1 MCGIVGILQLDGA
14 PVDLRLLRHM
24 ADALNHRGPD
34 DEGAFLDGALG
45 LYHKRLS
52 IIDLTNGHQPM
63 EADGF
68 TIVFNGEI
76 YNYVE
81 LRDEL
86 RAKGHTFRTT
96 SDTEVILRLYAE
108 YGAEC
113 VRRLNGMFAFLLYD
127 RRRGHLLA
135 ARDHLGVKPLYFH
148 TRHNCLLF
156 SSEIKALLRHPEVQA
171 EPDLESINDYLTFQY
186 VLGERTLF
194 RGIGKLLPGHY
205 QVIDCSTGQ
214 RRTTRYWE
222 PAFEIDRHHTEDYFV
237 EEVTRLVGD
246 AVRLQMRSDVPVGAY
261 LSGGLD
267 SSVVTLLAAKLSGS
281 PLKTFNGAFRDGPEF
296 DESPFARE
304 VAGQCGAELL
314 EVVPTEDEF
323 VDLMPTILYH
333 MDEPVA
339 GPGLF
344 PQFIVSRL
352 AARHV
357 KVCLGG
363 QGGDEIFGGYVRYL
377 VAYFEQA
384 IKVAI
389 YETNEEAEHGVTFA
403 SIVPNLHFLRQY
415 VPMLQQFWRSGM
427 FEDMDRR
434 YFRLIDRSGG
444 AISLLT
450 PEFRAH
456 YDGAALFSRFQ
467 DVFNHPKTLSYYN
480 KMTHYDLVTGLP
492 ALLQVEDRVSM
503 ASSLESRVPLLDH
516 RLVDLVT
523 SMPPRLK
530 FKGGELKFI
539 LKRAVK
545 DLVPKSIF
553 QRKDKM
559 GFPVPMHLWA
569 RGRSRQFFSDI
580 LLSRSCRE
588 RGIFDAEEVR
598 KLMDYETAFS
608 RRLWGL
614 LNLELWF
621 RTFIDQS
628 EQAHRAVGADR
639 VMERQVDTA
648 TGRLS
653 NGDNAAPQSIRVSPE
668 LDT

>member
-1 MCGIVGILQLDGA
+1 MCGIVGILRFDGA
-14 PVDLRLLRHM
+14 PVDLGLLRHM

-34 DEGAFLDGALG
+34 DEGAFLDGPLG

-52 IIDLTNGHQPM
+52 IIDLNTGHQPM
-63 EADGF
+63 EVDGY

-86 RAKGHTFRTT
+86 RAKGHPFRTT

-108 YGAEC
+108 HGPEC
-113 VRRLNGMFAFLLYD
+113 VQRLNGMFAFLLYD
-127 RRRGHLLA
+127 RRRGRLLA

-148 TRHNCLLF
+148 ARHNCLLF
-156 SSEIKALLRHPEVQA
+156 ASEIKAILRHPEVQA
-171 EPDLESINDYLTFQY
+171 EPDHEAINDYLTFQY

-214 RRTTRYWE
+214 GRITRYWE
-222 PAFEIDRHHTEDYFV
+222 PVFEIDRHHTEEYFV
-237 EEVTRLVGD
+237 EEVQRLVGD

-267 SSVVTLLAAKLSGS
+267 SSVVTLLAAKLSGA
-281 PLKTFNGAFRDGPEF
+281 PLKTFNAAFRDGPEF
-296 DESPFARE
+296 DESPYARE
-304 VAGQCGAELL
+304 VAAEGGAELL

-344 PQFIVSRL
+344 PQYIVSRL
-352 AARHV
+352 ASRHV

-384 IKVAI
+384 IKGAI
-389 YETNEEAEHGVTFA
+389 YDTNEEAEHVVTFA

-427 FEDMDRR
+427 FEEMDRR

-450 PEFRAH
+450 PEFRGQ
-456 YDGAALFSRFQ
+456 YQGEALFSRFQ
-467 DVFNHPKTLSYYN
+467 SVFNHPQTLSYYN

-530 FKGGELKFI
+530 FQGGELKFI

-545 DLVPKSIF
+545 DLVPQSILD
-553 QRKDKM
+553 RKDKM
-559 GFPVPMHLWA
+559 GFPVPLHLWA

-588 RGIFDAEEVR
+588 RGIFDADEVL

-621 RTFIDQS
+621 RTFLD
-628 EQAHRAVGADR
+628 GDR
-639 VMERQVDTA
+639 VSGVRGQVSGVRDLE
-648 TGRLS
+648 TGMPARS
-653 NGDNAAPQSIRVSPE
+653 RSRRSSSF
-668 LDT
+668 